1 VNKLGV
7 GIGFSK
13 AMRKLSEKDIGV
25 AISSDTKDR
34 ALFSAAAEKS
44 RSIFVKQTVMQLA
57 AV

>member
-34 ALFSAAAEKS
+34 ALFSAAAEKHI
-44 RSIFVKQTVMQLA
+44 R
-57 AV
+57 